1 MAVSTVG
8 DFDLKSAADY
18 QQLVD
23 DIESLMASPAGLDP
37 QSVARLQARFDLAI
51 KAINTRL
58 RDCDQLLKKGLRNEA
73 LERSEIEPKVLDLVL
88 IVDFPER
95 DSWED
100 TVRQC
105 GLTPVDLLVSVAGDL
120 KDASASEKPLAEL
133 KYQVRLH
140 ALAHSPL
147 PIRISLMRKLAKVDQ
162 NSTIWDEDLKVF
174 EKARHNQLA
183 GDCQTAIRSGN
194 LTMLESL
201 QEELQSPD
209 WSVPPAKGFLK
220 QVSEA
225 LTLLRRQN
233 AREELQTLEPE
244 LTAAFAAF
252 DVPRGREVRES
263 WRKLAE
269 VAALPESDSLIQ
281 SVMPAMQWL
290 DEQDQQDRAW
300 TAYAA
305 AVATLTQALDMG
317 AGRLALEQRYHALIA
332 IGLGIPDDLKQRLE
346 DRLKRLDREKRRAL
360 QLRIAA
366 GLATVCLLVA
376 AGIYLIN
383 DARYRNQV
391 KAQVAV
397 LQKLLDEK
405 QLPDAET
412 HLLKLKTDYPRI
424 AAAPEIQQLEGDL
437 KVAQQKDAVRQLEFK
452 NLISAA
458 RRDGVDQATFKS
470 ILVAR
475 ETLSKAWDVAVYTS
489 EKAEVKDVAKLVEG
503 RQSNLQQFVD
513 ERFHTDLTLRS
524 DEYDRLKD
532 SPLDNLTALKNLET
546 AVKEIAD
553 REGVTAE
560 LSETRARPLITNIEQ
575 SIQKGSKLQSEARF
589 IQELSASVGDRA
601 KFLGQLERYTNQSEF
616 AGTSRHNDFAKVAKS
631 DLPLVAGFQSWTT
644 FLEALMRRDLTT
656 IDGITAN
663 KLRIDAEKLLKDYP
677 GFSYAPQ
684 MQEIIAYLAKG
695 ASRERGS
702 PMMEQL
708 VAKQMF
714 KVFSVR
720 SDGKRYYFALEPA
733 KDATGSLSLKYF
745 TDTEFKTTK
754 QGRLASFDNDAGFKS
769 PQMIFEGEATE
780 ILSKLRD
787 EKGAN
792 WDLAFIEMLGKL
804 YNSPHMDPIV
814 KTQLIPYTLKAA
826 ADGSSFLPKRLEK
839 IKTEIDRENLNPS
852 TNWVFPDDQEAAQV
866 RARAETVLKRLAN
879 DLANIK
885 PLQTEASQAL
895 ESMKRPKFDLRYI
908 WTGWTYRDQTNRWTC
923 TFRGNA
929 PLNQSGDLYVLS
941 KSATG
946 EITFTKVGQI
956 QQGQT
961 QLENTA
967 ELIEGRPVFERK
979 PEPVSS
985 KN

>member
-37 QSVARLQARFDLAI
+37 QSVGRLQGRFDLAI
-51 KAINTRL
+51 KSINARL

-73 LERSEIEPKVLDLVL
+73 LERGEIEPKVLDLVL

-100 TVRQC
+100 IVRQC

-120 KDASASEKPLAEL
+120 KDASASEKPLADL

-147 PIRISLMRKLAKVDQ
+147 PIRISLMRKLAKADQ

-183 GDCQTAIRSGN
+183 GDCQAAIRSGN

-209 WSVPPAKGFLK
+209 WSIPPAKGFLK

-225 LTLLRRQN
+225 LVVLRRQQ
-233 AREELQTLEPE
+233 AREELQALEPD

-252 DVPRGREVRES
+252 DVPRGRQVRES
-263 WRKLAE
+263 WKKLAD
-269 VAALPESDSLIQ
+269 VAALPASDSLIQ

-290 DEQDQQDRAW
+290 DEQDQQDHTQA
-300 TAYAA
+300 AYAG
-305 AVATLTQALDMG
+305 AVAALTQALDKG
-317 AGRLALEQRYHALIA
+317 AGRLALEQRYHALIN

-360 QLRIAA
+360 QLRIAV

-376 AGIYLIN
+376 ASIYLIN
-383 DARYRNQV
+383 DARFRSQV

-405 QLPDAET
+405 QLPDAEA
-412 HLLKLKTDYPRI
+412 HLLKLKTDHPRI
-424 AAAPEIQQLEGDL
+424 AAAPAVQQLEGDL

-452 NLISAA
+452 NLIATA
-458 RRDGVDQATFKS
+458 RRDGVDQATFKT
-470 ILVAR
+470 IPVAL

-489 EKAEVKDVAKLVEG
+489 EKAEVKEVAKLVED
-503 RQSNLQQFVD
+503 RQLNLQQFVD

-553 REGVTAE
+553 REGVTAA
-560 LSETRARPLITNIEQ
+560 LSETKARPLIVNIEQ
-575 SIQKGSKLQSEARF
+575 AIQKGVKLQSEARF
-589 IQELSASVGDRA
+589 IQELSASIGDRT
-601 KFLGQLERYTNQSEF
+601 KFLAQLERYTNQSEF

-631 DLPLVAGFQSWTT
+631 DLPLVGGFQSWTT

-656 IDGITAN
+656 IDGVTAN
-663 KLRIDAEKLLKDYP
+663 KLRTDAEKLLKDHP

-684 MQEIIAYLAKG
+684 LQDIIAYLAKG

-702 PMMEQL
+702 PTMEQL
-708 VAKQMF
+708 VAKHMF

-720 SDGKRYYFALEPA
+720 SEGKRYYFALEPA

-754 QGRLASFDNDAGFKS
+754 QGRLASFDSDPGFKS

-814 KTQLIPYTLKAA
+814 KTQLIPFTLRAA
-826 ADGSSFLPKRLEK
+826 GDGSSFLPKRLEK
-839 IKTEIDRENLNPS
+839 VKTEIDRENLNPS
-852 TNWVFPDDQEAAQV
+852 ANWVFPDDQEAAQV
-866 RARAETVLKRLAN
+866 RTRAETVLKRLAN

-885 PLQTEASQAL
+885 PLQAEASQAL
-895 ESMKRPKFDLRYI
+895 ESMKRPKFDLRYV
-908 WTGWTYRDQTNRWTC
+908 WTGWMYRDQSNRWTC

-941 KSATG
+941 KSAAG
-946 EITFTKVGQI
+946 EIGFIKVGQI

-967 ELIEGRPVFERK
+967 ELVEGRPVFERK
-979 PEPVSS
+979 PEPALS